1 MKEAFEI
8 FLFEKLAVH
17 RQSKFLLAV
26 SGGMDSMCMWHLFRR
41 CGLKFIV
48 AHCNFQLRKKE
59 SMMDEEFVKA
69 YANSNEIVFTK
80 RFDTKAYSEENSLS
94 TQMAARELR
103 YKFFEELKDEH
114 GCDYIVTAHHLDDQ
128 VETFFIRLF
137 RNSSLQSFSG
147 IPSKTDTL
155 LRPMMFT
162 GRESIEHYVE
172 NHEVPFREDE
182 SNATDAYL
190 RNRIRKSLIPAMQ
203 KVLPNF
209 KNSVI
214 EVMQN
219 MKDVSDSFDDYV
231 EKRKIELLRYS
242 DQEIRITINDLM
254 KIELPNLFLE
264 VYLRQLGFAKSVIK
278 NLIQALSSDPGRTFY
293 SKNYRII
300 KDRED
305 LIILPLV
312 LENEDEI
319 IINKNELLLNNIYF
333 LQSQLLE
340 KKEQLLKNVVPGS
353 ALLDFDKLEEIIT
366 FRKWKHGDFFFPLGL
381 GGRKKISDYF
391 VDSKYSLADKE
402 RQWIMLSGSEICW
415 IVGRIIDD
423 RYKIRENT
431 KLVLLLEQE

>member
-17 RQSKFLLAV
+17 RNSKFLLAV

-41 CGLKFIV
+41 SGLNFIV
-48 AHCNFQLRKKE
+48 VHCNFQLRKKE
-59 SMMDEEFVKA
+59 SMIDEEFVKA
-69 YANSNEIVFTK
+69 YAKSNEPVFTK
-80 RFDTKAYSEENSLS
+80 RFATKEFSDNNSLS
-94 TQMAARELR
+94 IQMAARELR
-103 YKFFEELKDEH
+103 YKFFEELRSEH

-147 IPSKTDTL
+147 IPAKTEVL

-162 GRESIEHYVE
+162 GRESIEHYIE
-172 NHEVPFREDE
+172 NHEVPYREDE
-182 SNATDAYL
+182 SNASDAYL
-190 RNRIRKSLIPAMQ
+190 RNRIRRSLIPAMQ

-209 KNSVI
+209 KSSVI

-231 EKRKIELLRYS
+231 EKKKIEVLRYNK
-242 DQEIRITINDLM
+242 DEIRMAISDL
-254 KIELPNLFLE
+254 KKLELPNLFLE
-264 VYLRQLGFAKSVIK
+264 TYLRKLGFGKSVIK
-278 NLIQALSSDPGRTFY
+278 SLIEALSSEPGRIFY

-312 LENEDEI
+312 LEKEDEI
-319 IINKNELLLNNIYF
+319 IVNKNELVLNNNFF
-333 LQSQLLE
+333 LKSHISE
-340 KKEQLLKNVVPGS
+340 KKEQLLKNPDPRS
-353 ALLDFDKLEEIIT
+353 ALLDFDLLDDTIK
-366 FRKWKHGDFFFPLGL
+366 FRKWKHGDYFYPLGL

-391 VDSKYSLADKE
+391 TDAKFSIADKE
-402 RQWIMLSGSEICW
+402 KQWLMLSGNDICW
-415 IVGRIIDD
+415 VVGRSIDD